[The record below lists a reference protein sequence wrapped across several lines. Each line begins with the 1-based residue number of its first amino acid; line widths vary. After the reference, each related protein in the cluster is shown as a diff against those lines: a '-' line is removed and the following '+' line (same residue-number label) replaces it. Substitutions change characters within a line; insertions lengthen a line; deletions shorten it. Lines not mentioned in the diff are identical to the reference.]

1 MTLRRRIALAAL
13 MLAPV
18 VVLAIALRDFVRAEL
33 IGPVLYVYWV
43 VRLFVESFPQ
53 LWTWAVFII
62 FATILVARGFATR
75 PSLPQTRPPE
85 AVEHGH
91 VETLARLIHQARRDT
106 FARWRLA
113 QRLGGLV
120 GDILA
125 NQERVSRREI
135 WRRLDRGRLNVPAPL
150 RAYLTAQLR
159 SVRPSGV
166 RGLLPHSSPLDLDPR
181 EVVQFLED
189 RLRSE

>member
-1 MTLRRRIALAAL
+1 MTLRRRIGLAVL
-13 MLAPV
+13 MLVPV
-18 VVLAIALRDFVRAEL
+18 VVMAIVLRDFVRAEL

-43 VRLFVESFPQ
+43 VRLFLESIPQ
-53 LWTWAVFII
+53 IWEWVVFVVV
-62 FATILVARGFATR
+62 ATILVVRSFASR
-75 PSLPQTRPPE
+75 PSLPQARRAETADR
-85 AVEHGH
+85 GH
-91 VETLARLIHQARRDT
+91 VEELAHLLYQARGDT

-125 NQERVSRREI
+125 NQERVSQREI
-135 WRRLDRGRLNVPAPL
+135 WRRLDHGRLNVSAPL

-159 SVRPSGV
+159 SVRPSGM

>member
-1 MTLRRRIALAAL
+1 MTLRRRIGLAAL
-13 MLAPV
+13 ILVPV
-18 VVLAIALRDFVRAEL
+18 VVMAIVLRDFVREEL
-33 IGPVLYVYWV
+33 IGPVLYVYWL
-43 VRLFVESFPQ
+43 VRLFLESIPQ
-53 LWTWAVFII
+53 IWEWVVFVVV
-62 FATILVARGFATR
+62 ATILVVRNFAARPT
-75 PSLPQTRPPE
+75 LPQLRRAET
-85 AVEHGH
+85 ADHGH
-91 VETLARLIHQARRDT
+91 VEELARLLHQARGDT

-120 GDILA
+120 GDVLA
-125 NQERVSRREI
+125 NQERVSQREI
-135 WRRLDRGRLNVPAPL
+135 WRRLDRGRLNVSAPL

-189 RLRSE
+189 RLKSA